1 MVTITIKVSVL
12 LAIVN
17 ILLFV
22 IVFFVGS
29 LYGVHV
35 VIKDIRRM
43 ADGEVH
49 ERRK

>member
-12 LAIVN
+12 LAIIN

-29 LYGVHV
+29 LYGVH
-35 VIKDIRRM
+35 IAITNLRRI
-43 ADGEVH
+43 ADDGSIS
-49 ERRK
+49 K